1 MKDLIFYLNLK
12 STIILLRNATLESLV
27 SNRNNRSANLLP
39 TFLKKAFPVD
49 YQVFLSMLQ

>member
-1 MKDLIFYLNLK
+1 MSLLFK
-12 STIILLRNATLESLV
+12 SEKHNYFVEKCHWSLV